1 MLGQVANPWW
11 MFIILGFF
19 TGILS
24 GALGVGGGIVIVPTL
39 VILVGLSQKSAQGMS
54 LAIMVPLALLGAY
67 RYWREETVDMNLLV
81 SGLIVIGALAG
92 TLIGAELALRLPGHV
107 LRKAFA
113 VFLVLVAARMFIGAA
128 KAEPSQPDQG
138 PINQSNHVIENE
150 KVNHE

>member
-11 MFIILGFF
+11 VFIILGLF

-39 VILVGLSQKSAQGMS
+39 VILAGLSQKSAQGMS

-67 RYWREETVDMNLLV
+67 RYWREQTVDINLLV
-81 SGLIVIGALAG
+81 IGLIVIGALAG
-92 TLIGAELALRLPGHV
+92 TLIGTELALRLPGHV

-113 VFLVLVAARMFIGAA
+113 VFLVLVAARMFIGAD
-128 KAEPSQPDQG
+128 KAAPTTAGQNKVNTGANIE
-138 PINQSNHVIENE
+138 ENE
-150 KVNHE
+150 KADHD